1 MTLLREFYPAPK
13 QFLWRIVGFCVV
25 VLILFIAPAIKNGE
39 FSKLALPLGMVGLVI
54 TGAMLYLNFSKA
66 RPRLCLYVEGLE
78 GEHGF
83 LAWSDVDDLNYV
95 DEGSDLQAMTL
106 QLQLKHGGTLSED
119 LDDLDSSPRE
129 VFQQTLNAFR
139 EYRNAEG

>member
-13 QFLWRIVGFCVV
+13 QFLGRIIGFCVI
-25 VLILFIAPAIKNGE
+25 VLILFVAPAIKNGE
-39 FSKLALPLGMVGLVI
+39 LSKLALPLGVVGLVV
-54 TGAMLYLNFSKA
+54 TSAMLYLNFSKA
-66 RPRLCLYVEGLE
+66 RPRLRLYVEGLE
-78 GEHGF
+78 GEQGF
-83 LAWSDVDDLNYV
+83 IAWGDVDNLNYV
-95 DEGSDLQAMTL
+95 DEGSDLQVMTL
-106 QLQLKHGGTLSED
+106 QLQLKQGGTLSED